1 MTIWNCIVSVILIDE
16 VDDDFDH
23 CVLFLSA
30 AFGNHEG
37 EGDKGIIGDA
47 LGAVLIIKN
56 TIAVEKPE
64 EQCGG
69 NTFVAIAE

>member
-1 MTIWNCIVSVILIDE
+1 MILI
-16 VDDDFDH
+16 VLINKVNYDFDH

-47 LGAVLIIKN
+47 LGAVLIIKD
-56 TIAVEKPE
+56 
-64 EQCGG
+64 
-69 NTFVAIAE
+69 TFEDTYSDF